1 MSLATLDQ
9 ELAAE
14 LAAIAADCGCEL
26 AHAEFDRG
34 TLRVILDRPES
45 ADDPEG
51 SVTIAD
57 CQAVSKQISS
67 LLDIRDFGKDR
78 YLLEVGSPGLDR
90 QLYGPKDYTRF
101 CGKQVRVTFFYD
113 ESRKKRTVVGRLEDF
128 SADGEGVVTV
138 VTSSREEKLEI
149 PLPDIKVAR
158 LEIEL

>member
-1 MSLATLDQ
+1 MSLAALDQ
-9 ELAAE
+9 ELEAE
-14 LAAIAADCGCEL
+14 LVAIAADSGCEL

-45 ADDPEG
+45 

-90 QLYGPKDYTRF
+90 QLYRPKDYVRF
-101 CGKQVRVTFFYD
+101 CGQMVRVTYYYD
-113 ESRKKRTVVGRLEDF
+113 EPSKKRTIVGRLEAF
-128 SADGEGVVTV
+128 SPDGEGQITVTE
-138 VTSSREEKLEI
+138 SSREEKLEI
-149 PLPDIKVAR
+149 PLPAIKVAR